1 MTDRRINATRS
12 LAEAGLHTV
21 ALVSLV
27 RRIGPRRIG
36 RLAALATEGY
46 LANESRRRSG
56 REAPMRISASQLTL
70 LLGAITRRSAK

>member
-1 MTDRRINATRS
+1 MIDRHINALRS
-12 LAEAGLHTV
+12 FADAGLHTV

-56 REAPMRISASQLTL
+56 RETPMLISPSQLTR
-70 LLGAITRRSAK
+70 LLGTIARRLPK